1 MYHPDS
7 LEVGDQNVNS
17 LGESVFHTPVKRR
30 VPHATKP
37 TAKAVALAKPSS
49 AIEKFFSCPPPPSK
63 LPTLKPKQSS
73 RVLTSSENR
82 QLQEKE
88 QKKEAAKQ
96 KREAAKQKREAA
108 KQKRIEQQ
116 KKGEERSDLHTVITC
131 IVLEI
136 HVSMCV
142 K

>member
-17 LGESVFHTPVKRR
+17 LGESVFHTPVKGR

-82 QLQEKE
+82 QLQG
-88 QKKEAAKQ
+88 A
-96 KREAAKQKREAA
+96 
-108 KQKRIEQQ
+108 
-116 KKGEERSDLHTVITC
+116 EEGSSKTEEGSSKTEEGNSETEENRAT
-131 IVLEI
+131 EEG
-136 HVSMCV
+136 
-142 K
+142 